1 MQGQMTLS
9 RSFVA
14 GDFPSGPLVKNPP
27 SNAGGG
33 VSISGRRTRNQ
44 DAARAPQLE
53 SPSSATTEPMHSRA
67 CAPQLSP
74 STAKIN

>member
-1 MQGQMTLS
+1 M
-9 RSFVA
+9 A
-14 GDFPSGPLVKNPP
+14 GDFPSGPVVKNPP
-27 SNAGGG
+27 TNAAGAGG

-53 SPSSATTEPMHSRA
+53 SPSSAATEPMHSRA
-67 CAPQLSP
+67 RDPQLSP